1 MAERQ
6 ARARTRKGSKR
17 TRDETAAFRRKE
29 AERVAAI
36 RKKKK
41 EENISTNT
49 INLKISLRNV
59 VFTQLLAPVCKRRGG
74 QGVHAAREGGAGAHR
89 KENRSAAMTEKA
101 AAGGGAPKISCS
113 VHARAFEE
121 EHPRVHARACE

>member
-6 ARARTRKGSKR
+6 ARARTRKASKR

-74 QGVHAAREGGAGAHR
+74 RACTLRERAGR
-89 KENRSAAMTEKA
+89 GRTEKKT
-101 AAGGGAPKISCS
+101 GA
-113 VHARAFEE
+113 R
-121 EHPRVHARACE
+121 R